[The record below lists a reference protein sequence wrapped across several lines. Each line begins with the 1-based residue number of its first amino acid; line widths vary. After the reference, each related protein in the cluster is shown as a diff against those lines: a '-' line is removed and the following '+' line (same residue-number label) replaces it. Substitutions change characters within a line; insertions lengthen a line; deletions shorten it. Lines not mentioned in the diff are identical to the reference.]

1 MKKMQQLHF
10 LQAMDTCIYLASY
23 VINKSDCVVFMY
35 KYIASYIAIDPY
47 CMYLYGSVPM
57 YMQLANNPV

>member
-1 MKKMQQLHF
+1 
-10 LQAMDTCIYLASY
+10 MDACIYLASY